1 MGARRIQDPLGWLR
15 LNSRGSS
22 LTIWHPGEGG
32 GERSQGDFFLTLL
45 ISETEARDEEGGGD
59 TGSAQ

>member
-1 MGARRIQDPLGWLR
+1 MAEAELQGFLSDNLA
-15 LNSRGSS
+15 
-22 LTIWHPGEGG
+22 PGVGG